1 MNKVISLLQGADFKN
16 NQTTKQLNN
25 FIWANRKVELKLN
38 LLPIGPN
45 RFVLLFS
52 CLVVFKIRSQTIND
66 RSTILDAGYL
76 LLAES
81 TILLY

>member
-1 MNKVISLLQGADFKN
+1 MQGADFKN
-16 NQTTKQLNN
+16 NQTTKHLNN

-45 RFVLLFS
+45 RFVKFFS

-66 RSTILDAGYL
+66 RIPNTILDAGYL
-76 LLAES
+76 LLAEI